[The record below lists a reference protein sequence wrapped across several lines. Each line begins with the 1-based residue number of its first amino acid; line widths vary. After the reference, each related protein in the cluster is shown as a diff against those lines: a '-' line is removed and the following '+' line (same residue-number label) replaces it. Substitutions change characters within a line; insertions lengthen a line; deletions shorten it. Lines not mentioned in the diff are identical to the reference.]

1 LTARKKKS
9 SVDGITKNNLS
20 MSNVHEKTIPKA
32 RIQAYE
38 LESNHPSGSQV
49 SSSITS
55 LNSASRKSG
64 ISSNSASRGL
74 EKQHN

>member
-1 LTARKKKS
+1 
-9 SVDGITKNNLS
+9 
-20 MSNVHEKTIPKA
+20 VHEKTIPKA